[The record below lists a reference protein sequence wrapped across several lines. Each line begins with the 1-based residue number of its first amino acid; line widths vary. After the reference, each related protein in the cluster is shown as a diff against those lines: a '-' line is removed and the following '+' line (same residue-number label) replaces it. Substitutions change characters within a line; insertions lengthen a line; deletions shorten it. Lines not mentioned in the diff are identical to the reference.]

1 MQEKIPVSFWADID
15 LGGFQM
21 FDRLQMIFPYLSP
34 MRMSGE
40 EVAFHHR
47 NGLKRSEQYLNQVQ
61 AAVDCGKY
69 PHFRTAMKRILEY
82 GVTIEQESFLTE

>member
-1 MQEKIPVSFWADID
+1 MNLPSIRADID

-40 EVAFHHR
+40 EVVFHHR
-47 NGLKRSEQYLNQVQ
+47 NGLKRSEHYLNQVQ
-61 AAVDCGKY
+61 AAVDCGKH